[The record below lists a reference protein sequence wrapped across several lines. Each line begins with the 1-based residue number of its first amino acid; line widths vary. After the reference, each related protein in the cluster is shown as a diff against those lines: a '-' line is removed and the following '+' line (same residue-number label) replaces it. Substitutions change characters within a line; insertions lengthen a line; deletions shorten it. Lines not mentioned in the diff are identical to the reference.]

1 MFYSIFAQM
10 MFEQIARKANRLI
23 NIKLQRRKKIN
34 VNCAVKVFSIFRYSL
49 VQGNSLVQG
58 MGKRLRQMDV
68 SGGNWTFY

>member
-1 MFYSIFAQM
+1 MFYSIFAKM

-23 NIKLQRRKKIN
+23 NIQLQRRKKIN

-49 VQGNSLVQG
+49 VQG